1 MKHKLL
7 LTLPVALLLGCQA
20 PEPKTTE
27 PDNTATTMNTTNDQ
41 NAIKELL
48 FAYRD
53 ALNASSTDQV
63 IPLYTTD
70 GVFMPTGFPTSIGT
84 EQVRQAYD
92 GVFANIK
99 LSIEFFID
107 EVLVDGDHAF
117 AHDLTRHHAHPRHGR
132 HSAGG
137 EPRTV
142 RTSAHRWRL
151 EDRAV
156 HVQQNEVI
164 AGVDPRTYRFT
175 AYRSATAPDPN
186 SSRPTSFRSTIFDSP
201 ENKVGP

>member
-20 PEPKTTE
+20 PDHKTSET
-27 PDNTATTMNTTNDQ
+27 DNTSTTMSTTNDQ

-70 GVFMPTGFPTSIGT
+70 GVFMPTGFPTAVGAD
-84 EQVRQAYD
+84 QVRRAYD

-99 LSIEFFID
+99 LNIEFFID
-107 EVLVDGDHAF
+107 EVQVDGDHAF
-117 AHDLTRHHAHPRHGR
+117 ARTTSRGSTLIHATGETVPEENRELFVLQR
-132 HSAGG
+132 TEGG
-137 EPRTV
+137 
-142 RTSAHRWRL
+142 WK
-151 EDRAV
+151 
-156 HVQQNEVI
+156 I
-164 AGVDPRTYRFT
+164 ARYMF
-175 AYRSATAPDPN
+175 
-186 SSRPTSFRSTIFDSP
+186 
-201 ENKVGP
+201 NKMK